1 VRSYELDSNG
11 HVNNAVYLNYA
22 EQVTIE
28 HAEAAGYGANWARS
42 REGLWVVHRSL
53 VTHHAPAMYG
63 DELALTVRVL
73 LVKGVRGMRHTTITR
88 AADGQPVADVMTEW
102 VWTSLATGRPERV
115 PRELVERAA
124 NVTADTLAKHPTLV
138 RDLRL

>member
-28 HAEAAGYGANWARS
+28 HAEASGYGAEWSRARD
-42 REGLWVVHRSL
+42 GLWVVHRSL
-53 VTHHAPAMYG
+53 ITHHAPALYG
-63 DELALTVRVL
+63 DELELTVRVL
-73 LVKGVRGMRHTTITR
+73 LVKGVRGMRHTEIRR
-88 AADGQPVADVMTEW
+88 AVSRQHLADVVTEW
-102 VWTSLATGRPERV
+102 VWTSLSTGRPERV
-115 PRELVERAA
+115 PQELIERGAD
-124 NVTADTLAKHPTLV
+124 VTAQTLAEHPTLV